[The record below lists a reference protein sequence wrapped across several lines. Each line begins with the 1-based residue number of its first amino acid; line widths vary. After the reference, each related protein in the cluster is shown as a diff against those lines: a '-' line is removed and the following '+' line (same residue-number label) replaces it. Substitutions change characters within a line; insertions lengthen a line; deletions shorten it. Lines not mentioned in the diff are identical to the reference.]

1 MGNPASFL
9 HIQRSNAPE
18 RPIEERT
25 RDWHEVGLRLPVI
38 EAQSQASRCMDCGVP
53 FCHSQAAPGGGGCP
67 LGNLIPEFNDHVYR
81 GQLEEAARV
90 LSRTNNF
97 PEFTGRICPA
107 PCEKACV
114 LELSGA
120 PVAIESIERFIADET
135 FARDGQFNPVMASQ
149 KTGKRIAVVGS
160 GPAGLAAAQELARL
174 GHEVE
179 VLERQ
184 DRIGGLLR
192 YGIPDFK
199 LDKIWI
205 DRRLDQMRAEGVR
218 FRTNVALGKD
228 VSLHE
233 LTTTFD
239 AVILAMGASRPRDTR
254 RDGQCLEGRQLAG
267 IHFAMHFL
275 EGANRAVA
283 DGASS
288 SLSAEGK
295 RVIVLGGGDTGSD
308 CVGTA
313 LRQGAKSI
321 VNIEL
326 FPAPS
331 KTRSPKT
338 PWPAW
343 PSQLR
348 TSSSHQEAAHLAGVD
363 VRHFALET
371 LRFLGNH
378 LGVVTGIEARPSAW
392 EKGALTSDAHIVE
405 HFDADLVLLA
415 MGFEGVDAQGAEVA
429 LDARGNLAATNSDYQ
444 TSAANV
450 FACGD
455 ARRGQSLVVWAIAEG
470 RECAAAVHSALLAS
484 IGVAA
489 G

>member
-1 MGNPASFL
+1 MGNPTSFL
-9 HIQRSNAPE
+9 HIPRHNAPE
-18 RPIEERT
+18 RSIDERT
-25 RDWHEVGLRLPVI
+25 RDWREVGLRLPVI

-67 LGNLIPEFNDHVYR
+67 LGNVIPEFNDHVYR
-81 GQLEEAARV
+81 GQLEEAAKV
-90 LSRTNNF
+90 LGRTNNF
-97 PEFTGRICPA
+97 PELTGRICPA

-114 LELSGA
+114 LELAGA

-135 FARDGQFNPVMASQ
+135 FARAGQFIPEMASQ
-149 KTGKRIAVVGS
+149 RTGKRVAIVGS

-199 LDKIWI
+199 LDKVWI

-228 VSLHE
+228 VSLDE
-233 LTTTFD
+233 LTTRFD
-239 AVILAMGASRPRDTR
+239 AVILAMGASRPRDTK
-254 RDGQCLEGRQLAG
+254 RDGQLLEGRQLAG
-267 IHFAMHFL
+267 IHFAMEFL
-275 EGANRAVA
+275 ESANRAVA
-283 DGASS
+283 EGGRPTF
-288 SLSAEGK
+288 SAEGK
-295 RVIVLGGGDTGSD
+295 RVVVLGGGDTGSD

-326 FPAPS
+326 FPAPPE
-331 KTRSPKT
+331 TRSPKT

-348 TSSSHQEAAHLAGVD
+348 TSSSHEEAAHVSGAD
-363 VRHFALET
+363 VRHFARET
-371 LRFLGNH
+371 IRFLGNN
-378 LGVVTGIEARPSAW
+378 LGAVTSIEASPTTWKDGLLGCDESV
-392 EKGALTSDAHIVE
+392 VE
-405 HFDADLVLLA
+405 RFDADLVLLA
-415 MGFEGVDAQGAEVA
+415 MGFEGVDAEGAEVA
-429 LDARGNLAATNSDYQ
+429 LDARGNLAATEGSYQ
-444 TSAANV
+444 TSAPKV

-470 RECAAAVHSALLAS
+470 RACSMAVHQMLGNSA
-484 IGVAA
+484 
-489 G
+489 

>member
-1 MGNPASFL
+1 MGNPTSFL
-9 HIQRSNAPE
+9 HIPRHNAPE
-18 RPIEERT
+18 RPLEERT
-25 RDWHEVGLRLPVI
+25 RDWHEVGLRLPVV

-53 FCHSQAAPGGGGCP
+53 FCHSQTAPGGGGCP
-67 LGNLIPEFNDHVYR
+67 LGNVIPEFNDHVYR
-81 GQLEEAARV
+81 GQFDEAAKV
-90 LSRTNNF
+90 LGRTNNF
-97 PEFTGRICPA
+97 PELTGRICPA

-114 LELSGA
+114 LDLAGA
-120 PVAIESIERFIADET
+120 PVAIESIERFIADES
-135 FARDGQFNPVMASQ
+135 FARDGQFVPVMASQ
-149 KTGKRIAVVGS
+149 KTGKRVAIVGS

-199 LDKIWI
+199 LDKVWI
-205 DRRLDQMRAEGVR
+205 DRRLDQMRAEGVH
-218 FRTNVALGKD
+218 FRTNVTLGKD

-239 AVILAMGASRPRDTR
+239 AVILAMGASRPRDTK
-254 RDGQCLEGRQLAG
+254 RDGQLLEGRQLTG
-267 IHFAMHFL
+267 IHFAMDFL

-283 DGASS
+283 DGASPPI
-288 SLSAEGK
+288 SAEGR
-295 RVIVLGGGDTGSD
+295 RVVVLGGGDTGSD

-326 FPAPS
+326 FPAPP
-331 KTRSPKT
+331 KTRSPQT

-348 TSSSHQEAAHLAGVD
+348 TSSSHEEAAHRTGVD

-378 LGVVTGIEARPSAW
+378 LGTVTAIEARPTAW
-392 EKGALTSDAHIVE
+392 RDGALTVDETRTE
-405 HFDADLVLLA
+405 HFDVDLVLLA
-415 MGFEGVDAQGAEVA
+415 MGFEGVDPQGAEVA
-429 LDARGNLAATNSDYQ
+429 LDARGNLAATNSDYR
-444 TSAANV
+444 TSTANV

-470 RECAAAVHSALLAS
+470 RECAASVHKALEA
-484 IGVAA
+484 I
-489 G
+489 